1 MEAEWYLATR
11 IVSVSGDLFDLQL
24 TFSLPADQNAGGC

>member
-1 MEAEWYLATR
+1 MVPRYR